1 MEKEKSLI
9 IWFKNGGTGK
19 FEKVENFINET
30 VASGKTYIRF
40 SYFGV
45 STQVKRQAVFVTD
58 NIAGFALEE

>member
-1 MEKEKSLI
+1 MKQRSLV
-9 IWFKNGGTGK
+9 IWFKNGNAAK
-19 FEKVENFINET
+19 FEQVENFVNET
-30 VASGKTYIRF
+30 ASTGKSYIRF